1 MSYKEI
7 QETIEQL
14 KDEDEKT
21 RSQAAL
27 SLGWIGDNEVIPHLI
42 EAMQKDYSARVR
54 ANAALSL
61 GQLND
66 NKSVPSLI
74 VSLADEDAFVRGM
87 VIYSL
92 GLMKAQEAVNAL
104 VNVLEKDK
112 DREARMAAAEALFQV
127 GDEKVIPAL
136 VRSFVHD
143 PEDTVRNEAK
153 HSLDNFVK
161 KLNLTNIDELIEKE
175 QTKESS
181 PQIKIE
187 VDTEEATKSVIVDD
201 IERKK
206 FLDSLHEQE
215 LSQKREE
222 QILYLYDELPKIL
235 DYAIH
240 NEVISFDKICEH
252 FNCDDFTLE
261 LALTKLA
268 EKNIIDV
275 TVNPS
280 QRNFTVFKSHANL
293 SEEAIIKLKLIR
305 KKFGI
310 NF

>member
-14 KDEDEKT
+14 KDSDEKI

-27 SLGWIGDNEVIPHLI
+27 SLGWIGDKEVIPHLI
-42 EAMQKDYSARVR
+42 ESMQKDYSARVR

-66 NKSVPSLI
+66 KKAVSPLI
-74 VSLADEDAFVRGM
+74 ISLADEDAFVRGM

-92 GLMKAQEAVNAL
+92 GLMKAKEALDAL
-104 VNVLEKDK
+104 INVLENDS
-112 DREARMAAAEALFQV
+112 DREARMAAAEALAQV
-127 GDEKVIPAL
+127 GVEKVIPVL

-143 PEDTVRNEAK
+143 PEETVRNEAK
-153 HSLDNFVK
+153 HSLDNLGK
-161 KLNLTNIDELIEKE
+161 KLHISDIDELIEEEKSKE
-175 QTKESS
+175 KF
-181 PQIKIE
+181 PQQLE
-187 VDTEEATKSVIVDD
+187 ANREEIHKPIIVDD
-201 IERKK
+201 LERKK
-206 FLDSLHEQE
+206 FLDSMHQQE
-215 LSQKREE
+215 ISHKRDELIE
-222 QILYLYDELPKIL
+222 YMSDELPKLL

-240 NEVISFDKICEH
+240 NEVISFDKLCER

-268 EKNIIDV
+268 ENNIIDV
-275 TVNPS
+275 SVNPTE
-280 QRNFTVFKSHANL
+280 RNFTVYKSHANL

-310 NF
+310 DF